1 MPATGLL
8 NEAMQDLK
16 ATLTAVS
23 GLRVI
28 SDPTKIVP
36 NCVFL
41 DAPSFETIAGGGNIV
56 RVTIPVKVIGTGT
69 AAQGVLENILS
80 IVATVLGSSVVIM
93 AGQPSSLEIGGA
105 TYPAYDLQMA
115 MQAQTAGDTPLQ

>member
-16 ATLTAVS
+16 ATLTAVT
-23 GLRVI
+23 GLRVV

-56 RVTIPVKVIGTGT
+56 RVTIPVKVIGSGT
-69 AAQGVLENILS
+69 AAQNVLENILS
-80 IVATVLGSSVVIM
+80 IVATVRGSSDVIM
-93 AGQPSSLEIGGA
+93 AGQPSSLEMGGA

-115 MQAQTAGDTPLQ
+115 MQAQTA

>member
-8 NEAMQDLK
+8 NCAMADLK
-16 ATLTAVS
+16 ATLSTVA

-41 DAPSFETIAGGGNIV
+41 DAPSFETIAGGGNII
-56 RVTIPVKVIGTGT
+56 RMTIPVRVIGTGA

-80 IVATVLGSSVVIM
+80 IVANVLSSSVVIM
-93 AGQPSSLEIGGA
+93 SGQPSSLEIGGA

-115 MQAQTAGDTPLQ
+115 MQAQTA

>member
-1 MPATGLL
+1 MA
-8 NEAMQDLK
+8 DLK
-16 ATLTAVS
+16 ATLSTVA

-41 DAPSFETIAGGGNIV
+41 DAPSFETIAGGGNII
-56 RVTIPVKVIGTGT
+56 RMTIPVRVIGTGA

-80 IVATVLGSSVVIM
+80 IVANVLSSSVVIM
-93 AGQPSSLEIGGA
+93 SGQPSSLEIGGA

-115 MQAQTAGDTPLQ
+115 MQAQTA

>member
-8 NEAMQDLK
+8 NCAMADLK
-16 ATLTAVS
+16 ATLSTVA

-41 DAPSFETIAGGGNIV
+41 DAPSFETIAGGGDII
-56 RVTIPVKVIGTGT
+56 RMTIPVRVIGSGA

-80 IVATVLGSSVVIM
+80 IVANVLSSSVVIM
-93 AGQPSSLEIGGA
+93 SGQPSSLEIGGA

-115 MQAQTAGDTPLQ
+115 MQAQTA